1 MLMLDMWKKYLLPNP
16 MLNWCIVIP
25 VMSRVLFFGG
35 IKSIGVEEKEI
46 QELAEKNGGPV
57 ENVKVH
63 KPFFS
68 LFINPYLCQK
78 EQFVLQPH

>member
-1 MLMLDMWKKYLLPNP
+1 
-16 MLNWCIVIP
+16 
-25 VMSRVLFFGG
+25 MSRVLFFGG

-63 KPFFS
+63 
-68 LFINPYLCQK
+68 
-78 EQFVLQPH
+78 